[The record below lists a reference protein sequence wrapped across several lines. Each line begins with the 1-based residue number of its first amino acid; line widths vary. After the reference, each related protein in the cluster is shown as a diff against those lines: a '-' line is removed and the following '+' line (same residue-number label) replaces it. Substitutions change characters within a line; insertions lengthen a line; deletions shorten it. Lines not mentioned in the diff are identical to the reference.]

1 MILRCRQDRGLHG
14 VRDMQAGPS
23 QAGQGPEIKHLHEL
37 GQTKRPTGQA
47 GLGQAANKIVPKMC
61 M

>member
-37 GQTKRPTGQA
+37 GQTKEAYWPGWA
-47 GLGQAANKIVPKMC
+47 GPGC
-61 M
+61 